1 MQENAGIPRQAVG
14 KEGNSMMQFLTT
26 KELEHYIKENYIDHL
41 LVYMGEVEDRYGKGF
56 IYYREESTNDYEG
69 TFIYSDAKGYHYVY
83 MEKNSVQAHQVM
95 QDVFDISYLVLECY
109 VYYYA
114 SDYAVCNYEEGKDY
128 RRPLFENERK
138 LWKLLDERGY
148 ERKCKE
154 IAEILKKYPYV
165 DTVETEM
172 ECNSIPEI

>member
-1 MQENAGIPRQAVG
+1 
-14 KEGNSMMQFLTT
+14 MMQFLTT

-114 SDYAVCNYEEGKDY
+114 SDYAVCHYEEGKDY

-154 IAEILKKYPYV
+154 IAEILEKHPYI

-172 ECNSIPEI
+172 ECNSNS

>member
-1 MQENAGIPRQAVG
+1 
-14 KEGNSMMQFLTT
+14 MMQFLTT

-41 LVYMGEVEDRYGKGF
+41 LIYMREAEDQYGSRT

-69 TFIYSDAKGYHYVY
+69 TFIYSDTKGYHYVC
-83 MEKNSVQAHQVM
+83 MEKNSIRAHEVT
-95 QDVFDISYLVLECY
+95 QDLFDIFYWVLDDY
-109 VYYYA
+109 VFYYA
-114 SDYAVCNYEEGKDY
+114 SDYAVEHYEEGKDY
-128 RRPLFENERK
+128 RRSLFENERK

-154 IAEILKKYPYV
+154 IAEILEKYPYV

-172 ECNSIPEI
+172 ECNSNS